1 MEGSEAVD
9 IFASLVVV
17 YRDRAVRFV
26 RFANNDSIYSG
37 EILLGSGFH
46 TVK

>member
-9 IFASLVVV
+9 IFARLVVV

-26 RFANNDSIYSG
+26 RLANNDSIYSG
-37 EILLGSGFH
+37 EMLLGIGFH
-46 TVK
+46 MEE